1 MDVGFG
7 IWFVLLVGAIPL
19 QIWAASHPMRRAVVQ
34 STAERHRLLSSR
46 SVSRIIAGCA
56 ATLTLVVIS
65 TACAGEAAGIAAR
78 GGLLVG
84 HAYRS
89 GVSAEQLRP
98 STQLVQEL
106 IAVCCGRW
114 QRTGRVGAGF
124 RREPLVSL
132 RAESRG

>member
-56 ATLTLVVIS
+56 ATLTWVVIS

-78 GGLLVG
+78 GGLFVG

-89 GVSAEQLRP
+89 GVSAEQL
-98 STQLVQEL
+98 TTGLQEL
-106 IAVCCGRW
+106 IAVCCGGW